1 MNRHMYETLSR
12 FCTARQSKHSNK
24 KKLANNM
31 NKSITKGNTNGS
43 KIVEK
48 IPRFPHNKQI

>member
-1 MNRHMYETLSR
+1 MLKYELLQIYKKKINTLI
-12 FCTARQSKHSNK
+12 

-31 NKSITKGNTNGS
+31 NKSITKGNTNGA